1 MKRSLWLLVVSLLFP
16 FQLLAQDPVDPPNL
30 QPQLFGMELSGLLI
44 TRAELVAELENQREI
59 LAANLG
65 VKSVRERAEENI
77 QFIETRLEQG
87 DFQAGDLIGL
97 FVEGHQ
103 EVFPDTVVVEAG
115 PALLLPNVGTIS
127 LKGVLRSELQ
137 DHVAREISRFIRDP
151 IVRVYPTIRVTF
163 EGQVGRP
170 GFYSFPAGLPIGD
183 AIMAAG
189 GPTGTARMGSI
200 KIKRGSDVLF
210 SGNEVDG
217 FIAQGRSFDQ
227 LGFKPGDEVN
237 IPEKIFTTR
246 NLVYMGMSVITV
258 TLLGMRF
265 YGGR

>member
-1 MKRSLWLLVVSLLFP
+1 MKRPFLL
-16 FQLLAQDPVDPPNL
+16 LLAFLLLPIHLNGQNDPPL
-30 QPQLFGMELSGLLI
+30 QPQLFGMELRGLLI

-59 LAANLG
+59 LQANLA

-77 QFIETRLEQG
+77 QYIETRLEEG
-87 DFQAGDLIGL
+87 DFQSGDLIGL

-103 EVFPDTVVVEAG
+103 DVFPDTVIVEAG
-115 PALLLPNVGTIS
+115 PAILLPNVGTIS

-137 DHVAREISRFIRDP
+137 EHVAREISRFIRDP
-151 IVRVYPTIRVTF
+151 LVRVYPTIRVTF
-163 EGQVGRP
+163 EGQIGRP

-210 SGNEVDG
+210 SGKEVDQ

-227 LGFKPGDEVN
+227 LGFRPGDEIN
-237 IPEKIFTTR
+237 IPERLFTTR
-246 NLVYMGMSVITV
+246 NMVYMAVSAG
-258 TLLGMRF
+258 TLLFLGFRLRT
-265 YGGR
+265 GGF